1 MKKLYESI
9 TAKIV
14 ADLEKGVRPWAKSWN
29 ADHSI
34 SRPLRANGEAYRGIN
49 TLLLWAAAA
58 ERGFIAPVWMTYR
71 QATALGGHVRKG
83 EKGSTVVYSNV
94 LVVKEAAESGEEIKR
109 KIPFL
114 KSYTV
119 FNIEQIDDLPGGILP
134 ARDLPLNPEAR
145 IAHAEAFFAA
155 TGADIRHGGDRAFYS
170 PKADFVQMPP
180 FEAFHGAEAYYA
192 VLAHEATHWTGGRG
206 RLGRSFEG
214 NRFGNASYAMEE
226 LVAEIGAAFICADL
240 GLSPEPRAD
249 HAAYVGAW
257 LKVLKNDTRAIF
269 TAASQA
275 QRAADYLIAYKQT
288 EIKAQK
294 VRSLAY

>member
-14 ADLEKGVRPWAKSWN
+14 ADLEKGVRPWSKSWN
-29 ADHSI
+29 GGNSI
-34 SRPLRANGEAYRGIN
+34 SRPLRANGEPYRGIN

-58 ERGFIAPVWMTYR
+58 ERGFTAPIWMTYK
-71 QATALGGHVRKG
+71 QAAALGGHVRKG
-83 EKGSTVVYSNV
+83 EKGSQVVYSST
-94 LVVKEAAESGEEIKR
+94 LLTKETGESGEETEK

-119 FNIEQIDDLPGGILP
+119 FNVEQIADLPDGILS
-134 ARDLPLNPEAR
+134 ARDFPLNPETR
-145 IAHAEAFFAA
+145 IEHAEAFFAA
-155 TGADIRHGGDRAFYS
+155 TSADIRHGGDRAFYS
-170 PKADFVQMPP
+170 PKADFIQMPP

-192 VLAHEATHWTGGRG
+192 VLAHEATHWTGGQS
-206 RLGRSFEG
+206 RLDRSFEG
-214 NRFGNASYAMEE
+214 NRFGDANYAMEE

-249 HAAYVGAW
+249 HADYIGAW
-257 LKVLKNDTRAIF
+257 LKVLKGDTRAIF

-275 QRAADYLIAYKQT
+275 QRAADYLSGIGTICERA
-288 EIKAQK
+288 A
-294 VRSLAY
+294 

>member
-1 MKKLYESI
+1 MKKLYETI

-14 ADLEKGVRPWAKSWN
+14 ADLESGIRPSSMCWN
-29 ADHSI
+29 GGNGI
-34 SRPLRANGEAYRGIN
+34 PRPLRANGEPYRGIN

-58 ERGFIAPVWMTYR
+58 ERGFTAPIWMTYK
-71 QATALGGHVRKG
+71 QATALGGHVRRG
-83 EKGSTVVYSNV
+83 EKGSQVVYSNV
-94 LVVKEAAESGEEIKR
+94 FIAKETSESGEETEK

-119 FNIEQIDDLPGGILP
+119 FNAEQIEDLPDGILP

-145 IAHAEAFFAA
+145 IEHAEAFFAA

-170 PKADFVQMPP
+170 PKADFIQMPH
-180 FEAFHGAEAYYA
+180 FEAFHWAEAYYA
-192 VLAHEATHWTGGRG
+192 VLAHEATHWTGGQN
-206 RLGRSFEG
+206 RLDRSFEG
-214 NRFGNASYAMEE
+214 NRFGDANYAMEE

-249 HAAYVGAW
+249 HADYIGAW
-257 LKVLKNDTRAIF
+257 LKVLKGDTRAIF

-275 QRAADYLIAYKQT
+275 QRAADYLSSIGTICERA
-288 EIKAQK
+288 A
-294 VRSLAY
+294 

>member
-14 ADLEKGVRPWAKSWN
+14 ADLENGIRPWSKSWN
-29 ADHSI
+29 AGQCI
-34 SRPLRANGEAYRGIN
+34 SRPLRANGEPYRGIN
-49 TLLLWAAAA
+49 TLLLWAYAS
-58 ERGFIAPVWMTYR
+58 ERGFSAPMWMTYK

-83 EKGSTVVYSNV
+83 EKSSTVVYSNV
-94 LVVKEAAESGEEIKR
+94 LVAKDTNESGEETEK

-119 FNIEQIDDLPGGILP
+119 FNVEQIEGLPDDILP
-134 ARDLPLNPEAR
+134 ARDLPLNPETR
-145 IAHAEAFFAA
+145 IEHAEAFFAA

-170 PKADFVQMPP
+170 PKSDFIQMPP
-180 FEAFHGAEAYYA
+180 FEAFHSAEAYYA

-206 RLGRSFEG
+206 RLNRSFDG
-214 NRFGNASYAMEE
+214 LRFGDASYAMEE

-249 HAAYVGAW
+249 HADYIGAW
-257 LKVLKNDTRAIF
+257 LKVLKGDTRAIF

-275 QRAADYLIAYKQT
+275 QRAADYLSGIINT
-288 EIKAQK
+288 LEKA
-294 VRSLAY
+294 A